1 MAKERIDEQQH
12 TSYFINFLLKYN
24 LPLILFSA
32 VITYIGTYYLKLPM
46 DKVLLY
52 NAEDPGYVEPPGV
65 SNPILGVHRFNDF
78 LQVLSYANSP
88 DPFNPSKEYPS
99 MYGPLGLLLIKPLI
113 YIPELVSVILL
124 CLATSIALYI
134 VLKLMTPKL
143 DKTTQVIFSVVF
155 LLMSKPFLLALD
167 RGNIQGIIVALNV
180 AFFYFSWCKK
190 NLLADLIL
198 TISICIKIYPAIF
211 LVYLLK
217 EKEYVRV
224 LRILSMSAAVT
235 FISFVTLSRS
245 LDLISFV
252 KGIAK
257 GAAIQSGFPTS
268 GTSASS
274 WLLRW
279 CDATNIIS
287 VANGSSP
294 GIRIFQSS
302 ISISLIIILVY
313 SIYRHSLNQK
323 EICFLLLG
331 YSALIPPVSWNYNL
345 IWISFGLIIL
355 INRDYLSVVEEN
367 AISKDTDRLSGKYLL
382 LVWSFHLLVIP
393 WIWLGSSRIVVSISE
408 LTYFPLMI
416 LTHVLFVRRRK
427 QSAKL
432 NSSSS

>member
-1 MAKERIDEQQH
+1 MAKELIDETRH
-12 TSYFINFLLKYN
+12 ANNLISFLLKYN

-32 VITYIGTYYLKLPM
+32 VITYIGTFYLKLPM

-99 MYGPLGLLLIKPLI
+99 MYGPLGLLLLKPLI
-113 YIPELVSVILL
+113 YVPALISVILL
-124 CLATSIALYI
+124 SFVTSIALYAI
-134 VLKLMTPKL
+134 LKLMTPKL
-143 DKTTQVIFSVVF
+143 DKTNRVIFSVVF
-155 LLMSKPFLLALD
+155 LFMSKPFLLALD

-180 AFFYFSWCKK
+180 AFFYLSWRKK
-190 NLLADLIL
+190 NFLADLLL
-198 TISICIKIYPAIF
+198 TISICIKIYPCVF
-211 LVYLLK
+211 LLYLLK
-217 EKEYVRV
+217 EREYRRV
-224 LRILSMSAAVT
+224 LRILGMCGAIT
-235 FISFVTLSRS
+235 FISYLTVSWS
-245 LDLISFV
+245 LDLISFA

-257 GAAIQSGFPTS
+257 GAVIQSGFPTS

-279 CDATNIIS
+279 CDAANIIN

-302 ISISLIIILVY
+302 ISLSLITILIF
-313 SIYRHSLNQK
+313 SIFRQTLTQQ

-331 YSALIPPVSWNYNL
+331 YSALISPVSWNYNL
-345 IWISFGLIIL
+345 IWVTFGLIIL
-355 INRDYLSVVEEN
+355 INRLYLNLVQEN
-367 AISKDTDRLSGKYLL
+367 ATSKTSNILL
-382 LVWSFHLLVIP
+382 EKCVLLMWSFHLLVIP

-408 LTYFPLMI
+408 LTYFPLMMM
-416 LTHVLFVRRRK
+416 THVFFVNQGK
-427 QSAKL
+427 KSAKL
-432 NSSSS
+432 NGD

>member
-1 MAKERIDEQQH
+1 MAKDLIDE
-12 TSYFINFLLKYN
+12 TSHSSNLINFLLKYN
-24 LPLILFSA
+24 LPLILLSA

-65 SNPILGVHRFNDF
+65 SNPVLGVHRFNDF
-78 LQVLSYANSP
+78 LQVLSYANSQ

-124 CLATSIALYI
+124 SLATLLGLYLI
-134 VLKLMTPKL
+134 LKLMTPKI
-143 DKTTQVIFSVVF
+143 DKSTRIIFSVVF
-155 LLMSKPFLLALD
+155 LFMSKPFLLALD

-180 AFFYFSWCKK
+180 AFFYFSWRKK
-190 NLLADLIL
+190 KFIADLLL

-211 LVYLLK
+211 LIYLLK
-217 EKEYVRV
+217 EKEYRRV
-224 LRILSMSAAVT
+224 FRVLSMSTAIT
-235 FISFVTLSRS
+235 FISYVMVSRN

-268 GTSASS
+268 GTSGSS

-279 CDATNIIS
+279 LDATNVVSI
-287 VANGSSP
+287 ANGSSP
-294 GIRIFQSS
+294 ATRIFQSS
-302 ISISLIIILVY
+302 VSISLIIILIY
-313 SIYRHSLNQK
+313 SIYRHNLTQQ

-331 YSALIPPVSWNYNL
+331 YSALISPVSWNYNL
-345 IWISFGLIIL
+345 IWITFGLIIL
-355 INRDYLSVVEEN
+355 ISRSYLNFFEEN
-367 AISKDTDRLSGKYLL
+367 TISKHSFRKLENYVLL
-382 LVWSFHLLVIP
+382 IWSFHLLVIP

-416 LTHVLFVRRRK
+416 ITHVLFVRRGK
-427 QSAKL
+427 KSAMPK
-432 NSSSS
+432 SSLR

>member
-1 MAKERIDEQQH
+1 MAKELIDETPH
-12 TSYFINFLLKYN
+12 SNNLINFLLKYN

-65 SNPILGVHRFNDF
+65 SNPILGIHRFNDF

-88 DPFNPSKEYPS
+88 DPFNPTKEYPS
-99 MYGPLGLLLIKPLI
+99 MYGPLGLLLVKPLI

-124 CLATSIALYI
+124 CLTTSIALYAI
-134 VLKLMTPKL
+134 LKLMTPKL
-143 DKTTQVIFSVVF
+143 DKTTRVIFSVVF
-155 LLMSKPFLLALD
+155 LFMSKPFLLALD
-167 RGNIQGIIVALNV
+167 RGNIQGIIVALNI
-180 AFFYFSWCKK
+180 AFFYLTWRKK
-190 NLLADLIL
+190 NFLADFLL
-198 TISICIKIYPAIF
+198 TISICIKIYPVIF
-211 LVYLLK
+211 LIYLLK
-217 EKEYVRV
+217 VKEYKRV
-224 LRILSMSAAVT
+224 LRVLIMSATIT
-235 FISFVTLSRS
+235 FISYVIVSRS

-279 CDATNIIS
+279 CDAANMIS

-302 ISISLIIILVY
+302 VSITLVIILVY
-313 SIYRHSLNQK
+313 SIYRHSLTQQ
-323 EICFLLLG
+323 EVCFLLLG
-331 YSALIPPVSWNYNL
+331 YSALISPVSWNYNL
-345 IWISFGLIIL
+345 IWITFGLIIL
-355 INRDYLSVVEEN
+355 INREYLIFVRES
-367 AISKDTDRLSGKYLL
+367 AFSKNSHRLLDKYVLL
-382 LVWSFHLLVIP
+382 IWSFHLLVIP

-416 LTHVLFVRRRK
+416 ITHVLFVRQGK
-427 QSAKL
+427 KSVKM
-432 NSSSS
+432 NSCS

>member
-1 MAKERIDEQQH
+1 MAKDLIDE
-12 TSYFINFLLKYN
+12 TSHSSNLINFLLKYN
-24 LPLILFSA
+24 LPLILLSA

-65 SNPILGVHRFNDF
+65 SNPVLGVHRFNDF

-124 CLATSIALYI
+124 SLATLVSLYLI
-134 VLKLMTPKL
+134 LKLMTPKI
-143 DKTTQVIFSVVF
+143 DKTTQIIFSVVF
-155 LLMSKPFLLALD
+155 LFMSKPFLLALD

-180 AFFYFSWCKK
+180 AFFYFSWRKK
-190 NLLADLIL
+190 KFLADLLL

-211 LVYLLK
+211 LIYLLK
-217 EKEYVRV
+217 EKEYSRV
-224 LRILSMSAAVT
+224 FRILSMSTVIT
-235 FISFVTLSRS
+235 FISYVTVSRN

-279 CDATNIIS
+279 IDATNIVSI
-287 VANGSSP
+287 ANGSSP
-294 GIRIFQSS
+294 ATRIFQSS
-302 ISISLIIILVY
+302 VSISLIIILAY
-313 SIYRHSLNQK
+313 SIYRHNLTQQ

-331 YSALIPPVSWNYNL
+331 YSALISPVSWNYNL
-345 IWISFGLIIL
+345 IWITFGLIIL
-355 INRDYLSVVEEN
+355 INRSYLNLFEEN
-367 AISKDTDRLSGKYLL
+367 TISKYSSRRLENYVL

-416 LTHVLFVRRRK
+416 MTHVLFVRQRK
-427 QSAKL
+427 KFAKPK
-432 NSSSS
+432 SSLR